1 MNSGLP
7 AALRVFLLLDFPSS
21 LREGGGTNRGEA
33 TWCERRDSTPHAFR
47 RWNLNPVRLP
57 IPPLSR
63 SQNYT
68 RKRALPKPP
77 WNRPRTDIIQKIQAL
92 PIPLPVDHYESF
104 PVASW
109 LLPRPLRRPIEAIYG
124 FARGADDV
132 ADEGY
137 LPDSQRLAGLD
148 RYLQALDAI
157 EAGRNPGAQFE
168 AIEDAIREH
177 RLPVNLLRDLI
188 DAFKQD
194 VVKKRYADFAEL
206 MDYSR
211 RSANP
216 IGPLLLHLFEQTGDR
231 PLVPRSGT
239 SGLSPV
245 EQSDAICSSLQLI
258 NFWQDVAI
266 DWENERVHIP
276 LEDLARFGVEERA
289 IAAARTDETWAKLIA
304 CDCDRARKMLASGA
318 ALGRTLPGRLGL
330 EIRATVA
337 GGAAILDKIDAV
349 SGDVFLH
356 RPRLGKLDW
365 MRILARALLR

>member
-7 AALRVFLLLDFPSS
+7 AAWRVFLLLDFPSS
-21 LREGGGTNRGEA
+21 LGEAGGRTRGEA
-33 TWCERRDSTPHAFR
+33 TWCERRASNPHAFR

-137 LPDSQRLAGLD
+137 LPDSQRLAGLG

-157 EAGRNPGAQFE
+157 AAGRNPG
-168 AIEDAIREH
+168 
-177 RLPVNLLRDLI
+177 
-188 DAFKQD
+188 
-194 VVKKRYADFAEL
+194 
-206 MDYSR
+206 S
-211 RSANP
+211 
-216 IGPLLLHLFEQTGDR
+216 LFWR
-231 PLVPRSGT
+231 
-239 SGLSPV
+239 
-245 EQSDAICSSLQLI
+245 
-258 NFWQDVAI
+258 
-266 DWENERVHIP
+266 
-276 LEDLARFGVEERA
+276 LEDPSREPSL
-289 IAAARTDETWAKLIA
+289 
-304 CDCDRARKMLASGA
+304 
-318 ALGRTLPGRLGL
+318 
-330 EIRATVA
+330 
-337 GGAAILDKIDAV
+337 
-349 SGDVFLH
+349 
-356 RPRLGKLDW
+356 
-365 MRILARALLR
+365 